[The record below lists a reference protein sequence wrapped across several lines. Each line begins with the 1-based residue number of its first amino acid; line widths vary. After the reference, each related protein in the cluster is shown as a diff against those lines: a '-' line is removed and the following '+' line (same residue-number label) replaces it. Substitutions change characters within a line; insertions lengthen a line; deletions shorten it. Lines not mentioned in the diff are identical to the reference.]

1 MYVCP
6 SDFTTS
12 LVLIRLW
19 TLIYKSMVSGVSSLD
34 EIYRLVSFWVNE
46 KIAQSYVSNEIYS
59 GNSLFHQQVPSK
71 SCSCGNLTHPF
82 CYFYDY
88 FDMLF
93 IYLYISPFKQKAM
106 ETSSILYLIIYIG
119 SFRLIFCSE
128 AKWYKVTMTLNTTEY
143 TRVFTIMFLT

>member
-88 FDMLF
+88 YILFWHAFYLF
-93 IYLYISPFKQKAM
+93 IYFSFQTESYGNFEHTVSHYLYWKFPFN
-106 ETSSILYLIIYIG
+106 LL
-119 SFRLIFCSE
+119 
-128 AKWYKVTMTLNTTEY
+128 
-143 TRVFTIMFLT
+143 